1 MAELDKLHILLRLVN
16 KQAKQTMKN
25 SSGVS
30 RCVNLQ
36 FHKPEAVQSD
46 TFGVGLVYL

>member
-1 MAELDKLHILLRLVN
+1 MAGLDKLHILLRLAN

-25 SSGVS
+25 SSSVRG
-30 RCVNLQ
+30 CA
-36 FHKPEAVQSD
+36 KSD